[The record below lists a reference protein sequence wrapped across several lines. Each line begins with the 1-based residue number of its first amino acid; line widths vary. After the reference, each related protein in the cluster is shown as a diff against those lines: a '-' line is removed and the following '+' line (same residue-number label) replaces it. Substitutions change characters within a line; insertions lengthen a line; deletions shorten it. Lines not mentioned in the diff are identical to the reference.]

1 MNHISI
7 CHWSLLLELTL
18 LLFHRYVYVLF
29 TGYIFDITHSYDI
42 GFFMTGGL
50 VLFAMIG
57 FCMLELPAIKR
68 RENQDAI

>member
-1 MNHISI
+1 MSFEITYRCTTFPTVIGFCCMN
-7 CHWSLLLELTL
+7 SLLL
-18 LLFHRYVYVLF
+18 FA
-29 TGYIFDITHSYDI
+29 GYIFDITHSYDI

-68 RENQDAI
+68 RENQDAS